1 MLIRTQRMFLLLA
14 AVALLYAQPL
24 HAATVAVG
32 TCLPAYPHFNTIQA
46 AINAS
51 PLGGTVLVCPGT
63 YVENISIFHPL
74 TLKGV
79 NSGGSNMALISM
91 PPGSTGAQIYV
102 QATGVN
108 ISDLTIDGSNNGAN
122 FCGVG
127 PYGIYY
133 YDASGVVSHVAIRN
147 QYPTGAGLACFDPSG
162 VIVATNNVT
171 SSVVTV
177 QNSTIHG
184 FQGEGVWAFGQ
195 GSTVTIK
202 NNIIGGNATGN
213 GSNGIAITGGAN
225 GTVTANTITNI
236 IEPVSFPNIGGAG
249 FGALI
254 QCSQGVLMSS
264 NNVSNVQVGVYIE
277 GGSFCT
283 TGNADSNTITKNI
296 FSQTHIF
303 DGIYACG
310 NYNLLQ
316 GNTFNS
322 TSEAAVR
329 IDSGCYPGVSG
340 YFNTVSS
347 NIINEACTPD
357 LLDPAVAGSNTVGS
371 NTSYNV
377 SYDQLL
383 GTTLPTG
390 FCSSSGAPAAPTSGH
405 ATSRP
410 LLKPV
415 LLKR

>member
-133 YDASGVVSHVAIRN
+133 YDASGGGEPCGDQKSIPYRCGISLLRSQRGYRGDQQCNLVRGDRSEQHDSR
-147 QYPTGAGLACFDPSG
+147 FSG
-162 VIVATNNVT
+162 
-171 SSVVTV
+171 
-177 QNSTIHG
+177 
-184 FQGEGVWAFGQ
+184 
-195 GSTVTIK
+195 
-202 NNIIGGNATGN
+202 
-213 GSNGIAITGGAN
+213 
-225 GTVTANTITNI
+225 
-236 IEPVSFPNIGGAG
+236 
-249 FGALI
+249 
-254 QCSQGVLMSS
+254 
-264 NNVSNVQVGVYIE
+264 
-277 GGSFCT
+277 
-283 TGNADSNTITKNI
+283 
-296 FSQTHIF
+296 
-303 DGIYACG
+303 
-310 NYNLLQ
+310 
-316 GNTFNS
+316 
-322 TSEAAVR
+322 
-329 IDSGCYPGVSG
+329 
-340 YFNTVSS
+340 
-347 NIINEACTPD
+347 
-357 LLDPAVAGSNTVGS
+357 
-371 NTSYNV
+371 
-377 SYDQLL
+377 
-383 GTTLPTG
+383 
-390 FCSSSGAPAAPTSGH
+390 
-405 ATSRP
+405 
-410 LLKPV
+410 
-415 LLKR
+415 